1 MNYKFVEQIVSK
13 YEMLQKSYTG
23 GLTVPAVN
31 PPDWWDDSNF
41 LFELCEAFKF
51 YKNCGMFPIIKW
63 RKLPSLNN
71 ARWNSLGTFA
81 LFAYFLLPPYRD
93 HLDSLW
99 NFISTVWASTWFSN
113 EHFNARVYDN
123 LLSAI
128 SQLGCQKAIK
138 CFKTHW
144 VTQPSVIDVPR
155 SNIVAEKVVKTLE
168 NIYVTCK
175 SDKYLNLKFI
185 NTNVHI

>member
-1 MNYKFVEQIVSK
+1 
-13 YEMLQKSYTG
+13 MLQKSYTG
-23 GLTVPAVN
+23 GAPVQAIHN
-31 PPDWWDDSNF
+31 PGWLDDFKF

-51 YKNCGMFPIIKW
+51 YKNCGMLPIIKW
-63 RKLPSLNN
+63 RKLPSLSN
-71 ARWNSLGTFA
+71 ARWNSRGTFA
-81 LFAYFLLPPYRD
+81 LLAYFLLPQYRD
-93 HLDSLW
+93 KLDSVC

-113 EHFNARVYDN
+113 QHFNTRVYDN

-128 SQLGCQKAIK
+128 SELGCQKAIK

-155 SNIVAEKVVKTLE
+155 SNIVAERAVKTLE

-175 SDKYLNLKFI
+175 SNKYLNLKFI